1 MCTIAVAQGALA
13 LGGIQP
19 SEAAIISNSSRERVG
34 RTVAR
39 QLAHDEISAV
49 ERLGLQLPIDQ
60 FLGEHE
66 RIQAELNALPP
77 SRLMYECQ
85 SPDPRSVH
93 R

>member
-19 SEAAIISNSSRERVG
+19 SEAAIISNSSRERG

-39 QLAHDEISAV
+39 QLAHDEIIAV
-49 ERLGLQLPIDQ
+49 ERLKLQLLIGR
-60 FLGEHE
+60 FLGEYE
-66 RIQAELNALPP
+66 QIQAERNALPP
-77 SRLMYECQ
+77 LRLMYECQ